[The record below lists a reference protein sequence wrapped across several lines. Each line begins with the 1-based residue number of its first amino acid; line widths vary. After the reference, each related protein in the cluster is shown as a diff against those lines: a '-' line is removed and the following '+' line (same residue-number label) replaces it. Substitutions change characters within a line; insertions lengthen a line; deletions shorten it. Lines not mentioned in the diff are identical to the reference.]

1 MSDTLS
7 ATLAGISLPEAGGDI
22 VRLGSLWDEGPAIL
36 VFLRHY
42 G

>member
-7 ATLAGISLPEAGGDI
+7 ATLAGISLLETGGDN

>member
-1 MSDTLS
+1 MQPSLS
-7 ATLAGISLPEAGGDI
+7 ETLAGIVLADPDGSD
-22 VRLGSLWDEGPAIL
+22 VRLGSLWEKTPAVL

>member
-1 MSDTLS
+1 MSDLGRRIAS
-7 ATLAGISLPEAGGDI
+7 ISLPDADGRELA
-22 VRLGSLWDEGPAIL
+22 LGSLWERSSAIL